1 MDSVEL
7 IESFADFK
15 DEKNIDR
22 ITLMAIVEESMK
34 TVLRKRFGS
43 DDHFDVI
50 VNPDKGDLEIYL
62 NKKIV
67 ADGMTED
74 DDLEIE
80 ISEAQKIDPSF
91 EIGEEYTQKVE
102 LTELGRRNILAFKQV
117 LNTKIAEYDNSN
129 LYEKFKSLEGEIITG
144 EVHHIRHRQ
153 VILMDEDQNEL
164 MLPKENQI
172 PSDFFRKGETVRAV
186 VDAVEL
192 KGGNKPQV
200 VVSRTS
206 PKFLEKLFEFEIPEI
221 YDGLITIKKTVRI
234 PGEKAK
240 VAVESYDDRIDP
252 VGACVGMKGSR
263 IHSVVRELKNENID
277 VINFTNNQQLYVQ
290 RALNPAKIS
299 RIEIDEPKHH
309 AVVYL
314 KPEEVSKA
322 IGKGGQ
328 NIKLAGW
335 LTGYEIDVRRDEPQ
349 EEDIELTEFSDE
361 IEPWVIAEF
370 KKVGLDT
377 AKSVLERSV
386 NDLLDLT
393 DLEEETIVEVI
404 QILKEEFEN

>member
-1 MDSVEL
+1 MDSIEL

-34 TVLRKRFGS
+34 TVLRKRYGS

-62 NKKIV
+62 NRKIV
-67 ADGMTED
+67 EDEMSED
-74 DDLEIE
+74 DLLEIE
-80 ISEAQKIDPSF
+80 ISEVRKIDPSF
-91 EIGEEYTQKVE
+91 EIGEEYTQKIE
-102 LTELGRRNILAFKQV
+102 LNELGRRNILAFKQV

-129 LYEKFKSLEGEIITG
+129 LYEKFKSIEGEIVSG
-144 EVHHIRHRQ
+144 EVHYIRHKQ
-153 VILMDEDQNEL
+153 VILMDEDQND
-164 MLPKENQI
+164 MILPKENQI
-172 PSDFFRKGETVRAV
+172 PSDFFRKGETVKAV
-186 VDAVEL
+186 VEEVGF
-192 KGGNKPQV
+192 KGGKPLIIL
-200 VVSRTS
+200 SRTS

-263 IHSVVRELKNENID
+263 IHSIVRELRNENID
-277 VINFTNNQQLYVQ
+277 VISYTNNQQLFIQ
-290 RALNPAKIS
+290 RALSPAKVS
-299 RIEIDEPKHH
+299 TMEVDEENKH
-309 AVVYL
+309 AVVFL
-314 KPEEVSKA
+314 RPEEVSKA

-328 NIKLAGW
+328 NIKLASW
-335 LTGYEIDVRRDEPQ
+335 LTGYEIDVRRDEPE

-361 IEPWVIAEF
+361 IESWVIEEL

-377 AKSVLERSV
+377 ARSVLEKDV
-386 NDLLDLT
+386 NDLLELT
-393 DLEEETIVEVI
+393 DLEEETIIDVI
-404 QILKEEFEN
+404 RILKEEFEE

>member
-1 MDSVEL
+1 MDSIEL

-34 TVLRKRFGS
+34 TVLRKRYGS

-62 NKKIV
+62 NRKIV
-67 ADGMTED
+67 DDEMSED
-74 DDLEIE
+74 DLLEIE
-80 ISEAQKIDPSF
+80 ISEVRKIDPSF
-91 EIGEEYTQKVE
+91 EVGEEYTQKIE
-102 LTELGRRNILAFKQV
+102 LNELGRRNILAFKQV

-129 LYEKFKSLEGEIITG
+129 LYEKFKSIEGEIVSG
-144 EVHHIRHRQ
+144 EVHHIRHKQ
-153 VILMDEDQNEL
+153 VILMDEEQND
-164 MLPKENQI
+164 MILPKENQI

-186 VDAVEL
+186 VEEVGL
-192 KGGNKPQV
+192 KGGKPQIIL
-200 VVSRTS
+200 SRTS

-221 YDGLITIKKTVRI
+221 YDGLIIIKKTVRI

-263 IHSVVRELKNENID
+263 IHSIVRELRNENID
-277 VINFTNNQQLYVQ
+277 IINYTNNQQLFIQ
-290 RALNPAKIS
+290 RALSPAKVS
-299 RIEIDEPKHH
+299 SIELNEETRH
-309 AVVYL
+309 AVVFL
-314 KPEEVSKA
+314 RPEEVSKA

-328 NIKLAGW
+328 NIKLASW
-335 LTGYEIDVRRDEPQ
+335 LTGYEIDVRRDEPE

-361 IEPWVIAEF
+361 IDTWIIEEL

-377 AKSVLERSV
+377 ARSVLEKDV
-386 NDLLDLT
+386 DDLLELT
-393 DLEEETIVEVI
+393 DLEEETILDVI
-404 QILKEEFEN
+404 RILKEEFEE

>member
-1 MDSVEL
+1 MDSIEL

-34 TVLRKRFGS
+34 TVLRKRYGS

-62 NKKIV
+62 NRKIV
-67 ADGMTED
+67 EDEMSED
-74 DDLEIE
+74 DLLEME
-80 ISEAQKIDPSF
+80 ISEAKKIDPSF
-91 EIGEEYTQKVE
+91 EVGEEYTQKIE
-102 LTELGRRNILAFKQV
+102 LNELGRRNILAFKQV

-129 LYEKFKSLEGEIITG
+129 LYEKFKSIEGEIVNG
-144 EVHHIRHRQ
+144 EVHHIRHKQ
-153 VILMDEDQNEL
+153 VILMDEEQND
-164 MLPKENQI
+164 MILPKENQI

-186 VDAVEL
+186 VEEVGL
-192 KGGNKPQV
+192 KGGKPQIV
-200 VVSRTS
+200 LSRTS

-263 IHSVVRELKNENID
+263 IHSIVRELRNENID
-277 VINFTNNQQLYVQ
+277 VINYTNNQQLFIQ
-290 RALNPAKIS
+290 RALSPAKVS
-299 RIEIDEPKHH
+299 SMEINEESKH

-314 KPEEVSKA
+314 RPEEVSKA

-328 NIKLAGW
+328 NIKLASW
-335 LTGYEIDVRRDEPQ
+335 LTGYEIDVRRDEPE

-361 IEPWVIAEF
+361 IDSWIIEEL

-377 AKSVLERSV
+377 ARSVLEKDV
-386 NDLLDLT
+386 DDLLELT
-393 DLEEETIVEVI
+393 DLEEETVLDVI
-404 QILKEEFEN
+404 RILKEEFEE

>member
-74 DDLEIE
+74 DDVEIE
-80 ISEAQKIDPSF
+80 ISEAQKIDPTF

-129 LYEKFKSLEGEIITG
+129 LYEKFKSMEGEIVTG

-164 MLPKENQI
+164 ILPKENQI

-192 KGGNKPQV
+192 RGGNKPQILL
-200 VVSRTS
+200 SRTS

-221 YDGLITIKKTVRI
+221 YDGLITIKKAVRI

-277 VINFTNNQQLYVQ
+277 VINYTNNQQLYVQ
-290 RALNPAKIS
+290 RALSPAKIS
-299 RIEIDEPKHH
+299 RIEISESNRH
-309 AVVYL
+309 AIVYL

-361 IEPWVIAEF
+361 IEPWVINEF

-393 DLEEETIVEVI
+393 DLEEETIMDVM
-404 QILKEEFEN
+404 QILKEEFED

>member
-1 MDSVEL
+1 MDSIEL

-34 TVLRKRFGS
+34 TVLRKRYGS

-67 ADGMTED
+67 ED
-74 DDLEIE
+74 DMSEDDLLEIE
-80 ISEAQKIDPSF
+80 ISEVRKIDPSF
-91 EIGEEYTQKVE
+91 EVGEEYTQKIE
-102 LTELGRRNILAFKQV
+102 LNELGRRNILAFKQV

-129 LYEKFKSLEGEIITG
+129 LYEKFKSIEGEIVNG
-144 EVHHIRHRQ
+144 EVHHIRHKQ
-153 VILMDEDQNEL
+153 VILMDEEQND
-164 MLPKENQI
+164 MILPKENQI
-172 PSDFFRKGETVRAV
+172 PSDFFRKGETIRAV
-186 VDAVEL
+186 VEEVGL
-192 KGGNKPQV
+192 KGGKPQIV
-200 VVSRTS
+200 LSRTS

-221 YDGLITIKKTVRI
+221 YDGLIIIKKTVRI

-263 IHSVVRELKNENID
+263 IHSIVRELRNENID
-277 VINFTNNQQLYVQ
+277 VINYTNNQQLFIQ
-290 RALNPAKIS
+290 RALSPAKIS
-299 RIEIDEPKHH
+299 SMELDEENKH
-309 AVVYL
+309 AVVFL
-314 KPEEVSKA
+314 RPEEVSKA

-328 NIKLAGW
+328 NIKLASW
-335 LTGYEIDVRRDEPQ
+335 LTGYEIDVRRDEP
-349 EEDIELTEFSDE
+349 EEDIELAEFSDE
-361 IEPWVIAEF
+361 IEPWVIEEL

-377 AKSVLERSV
+377 ARSVLEKDID
-386 NDLLDLT
+386 DLLELT
-393 DLEEETIVEVI
+393 DLEEETILDIVR
-404 QILKEEFEN
+404 ILKEEFEE

>member
-74 DDLEIE
+74 DDVEIE
-80 ISEAQKIDPSF
+80 ISEAQKIDPTF

-129 LYEKFKSLEGEIITG
+129 LYEKFKSMEGEIVTG

-164 MLPKENQI
+164 ILPKENQI

-186 VDAVEL
+186 VDVVEL
-192 KGGNKPQV
+192 RGGNKPQIV
-200 VVSRTS
+200 LSRTS

-221 YDGLITIKKTVRI
+221 YDGLITIKKAVRI

-277 VINFTNNQQLYVQ
+277 VINYTNNQQLYVQ
-290 RALNPAKIS
+290 RALSPAKIS
-299 RIEIDEPKHH
+299 RIEISESNRH
-309 AVVYL
+309 AIVYL

-349 EEDIELTEFSDE
+349 EEDIELTEFADE
-361 IEPWVIAEF
+361 IEPWVISEF

-393 DLEEETIVEVI
+393 DLEEETIIDVM
-404 QILKEEFEN
+404 QILKEEFED

>member
-1 MDSVEL
+1 MDSIEL

-34 TVLRKRFGS
+34 TVLRKRYGS
-43 DDHFDVI
+43 DEHFDVI

-62 NKKIV
+62 NRKIV
-67 ADGMTED
+67 EDEMSED
-74 DDLEIE
+74 DLLEME
-80 ISEAQKIDPSF
+80 ISEAKKIDPSF
-91 EIGEEYTQKVE
+91 EVGEEYTQKIE
-102 LTELGRRNILAFKQV
+102 LNELGRRNILAFKQV

-129 LYEKFKSLEGEIITG
+129 LYEKFKSIEGDIVSGEI
-144 EVHHIRHRQ
+144 HHIRHKQ
-153 VILMDEDQNEL
+153 VILMDEEQND
-164 MLPKENQI
+164 MILPKENQI

-186 VDAVEL
+186 VEEVGL
-192 KGGNKPQV
+192 KGGKPQIIL
-200 VVSRTS
+200 SRTS

-263 IHSVVRELKNENID
+263 IHSIVRELRNENID
-277 VINFTNNQQLYVQ
+277 VINYTNNQQLFIQ
-290 RALNPAKIS
+290 RALSPAKVS
-299 RIEIDEPKHH
+299 SMEVNEETKH
-309 AVVYL
+309 AIVFL
-314 KPEEVSKA
+314 RPEEVSKA

-328 NIKLAGW
+328 NIKLASW
-335 LTGYEIDVRRDEPQ
+335 LTGYEIDVRRDEPE
-349 EEDIELTEFSDE
+349 EEDIELTEFTDE
-361 IEPWVIAEF
+361 IDSWIIEEF

-377 AKSVLERSV
+377 ARSVLEKDV
-386 NDLLDLT
+386 DDLLELT
-393 DLEEETIVEVI
+393 DLEEETVLDII
-404 QILKEEFEN
+404 RILKEEFEE